1 MTSEVSNAPRRVMGF
16 RDLLLFYVVTGIS
29 LRWIATAATLGA
41 SAITIWLFAWFA
53 FYIPLVLTVMEL
65 SSRYPEEGGLYVW
78 SKRAFGEF
86 SGFTT
91 GWTYWASNLPY
102 FPAILYFAAASALYI
117 QPGRWSH
124 LSGNKEYFLIFSL
137 AGLALATVLNVVGL
151 QVGKWLHNL
160 GALGTWLPVGI
171 LYAIG
176 VTAWMKFGSATA
188 FTLHTMRPNAH
199 LQDVLFVSTIV
210 FALAGSESASFLGDE
225 VKDPRRNIP
234 RALLL
239 AGIIITTAYIVGTV
253 CVLVAL
259 PRSEVSGLEGI
270 MQAITRSAL
279 RVGWLGIGPL
289 AAILITVSNI
299 GTVGAW
305 LAVSARIPFVAGMD
319 RYIPAAFGRLHPRW
333 GTPYVAILMQAALS
347 VLFIFLSQT
356 GTSVGGA
363 YDVLVSM
370 CIISYFIPYLFTFAA
385 LIRLQR
391 APAAPGVRRIPG
403 GRPVATALG
412 VIGFTTSLLGIIAS
426 VFPTADEPHKAMAVI
441 KIVGLTAALLA
452 AGQVLFVLGKRSA
465 ATERSG

>member
-1 MTSEVSNAPRRVMGF
+1 
-16 RDLLLFYVVTGIS
+16 
-29 LRWIATAATLGA
+29 
-41 SAITIWLFAWFA
+41 
-53 FYIPLVLTVMEL
+53 
-65 SSRYPEEGGLYVW
+65 
-78 SKRAFGEF
+78 
-86 SGFTT
+86 
-91 GWTYWASNLPY
+91 
-102 FPAILYFAAASALYI
+102 
-117 QPGRWSH
+117 
-124 LSGNKEYFLIFSL
+124 
-137 AGLALATVLNVVGL
+137 
-151 QVGKWLHNL
+151 VGKWLHNL

-176 VTAWMKFGSATA
+176 VTAWMKFGSATV

-199 LQDVLFVSTIV
+199 LRDVLFWSTIV

-225 VKDPRRNIP
+225 VKNPRRNIP

-239 AGIIITTAYIVGTV
+239 AGIIITTAYILGTV

-259 PRSEVSGLEGI
+259 PQSEVSGLEGI
-270 MQAITRSAL
+270 MQAITRSAG
-279 RVGWLGIGPL
+279 RVGWIGIGPL

-319 RYIPAAFGRLHPRW
+319 RYIPAVFGRLHPRW
-333 GTPYVAILMQAALS
+333 GTPYVAILMQAGLS
-347 VLFIFLSQT
+347 VLFIFLSQA

-391 APAAPGVRRIPG
+391 APAGPEVRRIPG

-412 VIGFTTSLLGIIAS
+412 AIGFTTSLLGIIAS
-426 VFPTADEPHKAMAVI
+426 VFPAADEPHKMIAVI
-441 KIVGLTAALLA
+441 KIVGLTAVLLA
-452 AGQVLFVLGKRSA
+452 AGQVLFVIGKRGA
-465 ATERSG
+465 ATERSR